1 MWKNI
6 DVPETVAERKI
17 IVYKPRVNLKTIRSI
32 AENMKTQMFRKFV
45 FVKPKPEEVH
55 IVSIDKYFE
64 PYVFVD
70 GEYCIVYSKKWVHN
84 IKVDETMQ
92 ELTIFGENIKPK
104 SLKGRLR
111 IPCRIIQLNGH
122 GRFKIEKK
130 ANIIFDKNWKEVGVE
145 QLPFLPFEEQPER
158 ILGNLDRNCV
168 NTRMTTEKEVEI
180 LKSRIIQRPSEV
192 LTIHHELFKV
202 SERAEIY
209 KPMYTVVVHNDK
221 TQKEI
226 VLIIDA
232 ITGKTTSIKPK
243 SLNPIKKEANKEKG
257 KSFLSHKNEDIPT
270 SSIETSINTNLEPKS
285 NL

>member
-1 MWKNI
+1 LWKNI

-32 AENMKTQMFRKFV
+32 AENMKTQIFRKFV
-45 FVKPKPEEVH
+45 FVKPKQEEVH

-92 ELTIFGENIKPK
+92 ELTIFGENVKPK

-111 IPCRIIQLNGH
+111 IPCRIIQLSGH
-122 GRFKIEKK
+122 GRFKFEKR

-145 QLPFLPFEEQPER
+145 KLPFLPFEEQPER

-168 NTRMTTEKEVEI
+168 NTRKTTEKEVEI

-232 ITGKTTSIKPK
+232 ITGKTTSVKPK

-257 KSFLSHKNEDIPT
+257 KSFLSNKNEDIPT
-270 SSIETSINTNLEPKS
+270 SSPETSINTNFEPKS